1 MDSSP
6 KPNNNAAYQ
15 HVFVM
20 RHGDRI
26 DNFEPLWVSTAARPW
41 DPPLF
46 QDGFIRAFRT
56 GQKIRSQIGFPV
68 HRVFVSPFLR
78 CIQTA
83 SEVVS
88 ALSAVNVDPNA
99 MSSKDV
105 PSVDTSKL
113 KVAIEYGLCE
123 MLNTVAIRRE
133 LAPKD
138 GNFDFRLSDLE
149 ALFPEGMVDHNV
161 DMVYKEM
168 PKWEESVEGC
178 RERYVNIVK
187 ALADKYPTENLL
199 LVTHGEG
206 VGTTFSTFYR
216 DTTVYEVDYC
226 AYVELRREVASKDGS
241 VETGEYEVVLSHGQA
256 GIRFSRDHFSEDDPV
271 ISRTPI

>member
-113 KVAIEYGLCE
+113 KVNRSSSPVFVGKFEHF
-123 MLNTVAIRRE
+123 
-133 LAPKD
+133 KH
-138 GNFDFRLSDLE
+138 
-149 ALFPEGMVDHNV
+149 ALFFLKDLVLC
-161 DMVYKEM
+161 
-168 PKWEESVEGC
+168 STGC
-178 RERYVNIVK
+178 Y
-187 ALADKYPTENLL
+187 
-199 LVTHGEG
+199 
-206 VGTTFSTFYR
+206 
-216 DTTVYEVDYC
+216 
-226 AYVELRREVASKDGS
+226 
-241 VETGEYEVVLSHGQA
+241 
-256 GIRFSRDHFSEDDPV
+256 
-271 ISRTPI
+271 